1 MATTVE
7 HPVQSVR
14 VHDAPHELRIEI
26 TLPEGDPHVLVAT
39 RGREL
44 EIRVFRP
51 LEPVVPWHA
60 SPDATPV

>member
-1 MATTVE
+1 MATTAE
-7 HPVQSVR
+7 HPAQAVR
-14 VHDAPHELRIEI
+14 VHDSAHELRIEI
-26 TLPEGDPHVLVAT
+26 TLPEGDPHVVVAT

-51 LEPVVPWHA
+51 VEPVVPWHA